1 MMRRIMNAA
10 GCLAVAVS
18 LLLCCAPAATIPIQV
33 MKPAAITMPGIR
45 KIAIADFQGPDRSG
59 SQIASLLQ
67 SQLMETRFFDLMER
81 DKLKTILDEQ
91 TMSLS
96 GAVDESSAVE
106 IGKLLGVDALIFGEV
121 TTYRVE
127 PDEAGVE
134 KVQKKEGTGKYE
146 TVDEKNIFTGKTK
159 KVRREIMRT
168 VWVDQHYRVRRGTV
182 SVNFRVVSTETAAL
196 LAVHSDSKSYDSGKI
211 VEGRGHLKPVGEIL
225 AELSSSL
232 CRTFSHMIS
241 PYYLSEKRFVESGK
255 GDIAVGKKYAESG
268 LWPEAVDAW
277 ERAVEQ
283 MPGEP
288 AGFYNL
294 GVACEIQ
301 GDLDAAEGYYKKAIA
316 LKQNKLY
323 LEALKRIRQ
332 TREDQRK
339 LQEQMMSPEETF

>member
-1 MMRRIMNAA
+1 LTKFFRGIA
-10 GCLAVAVS
+10 GLIAVGI
-18 LLLCCAPAATIPIQV
+18 LLFLCCSPAATIPIQV
-33 MKPAAITMPGIR
+33 LKPAAVTMPGVR

-67 SQLMETRFFDLMER
+67 AQLMETRFFDILER

-91 TMSLS
+91 TMSMS

-121 TTYRVE
+121 TRFRVE
-127 PDEAGVE
+127 PDEEGVE
-134 KVQKKEGTGKYE
+134 KVEKKEGTGKYE

-211 VEGRGHLKPVGEIL
+211 VEGRGALKPVGEIL
-225 AELSSSL
+225 AELSNSL
-232 CRTFSHMIS
+232 CRTFTRMIS
-241 PYYLSEKRFVESGK
+241 PYYLSEKRAVESGK

-268 LWPEAVDAW
+268 LWPEAIETW
-277 ERAVEQ
+277 KKAVEQ
-283 MPGEP
+283 MPQES
-288 AGFYNL
+288 AGLYNL
-294 GVACEIQ
+294 GVAYEIQ
-301 GDLDAAEGYYKKAIA
+301 GDLDSAEAHYKKAIA

-332 TREDQRK
+332 AREDRIK
-339 LQEQMMSPEETF
+339 LQEQMMNTDETP